1 MNHFRGVPVKGEEP
15 EIFSKKSMFCFRFL
29 KDSSDLT
36 VAEAIKC
43 ASENVAN
50 MLGETDIGTLAPG
63 KTANLLVLTENF
75 QPVIVIYKG
84 RVVFKNGS
92 L

>member
-1 MNHFRGVPVKGEEP
+1 
-15 EIFSKKSMFCFRFL
+15 MFCFRFL

-43 ASENVAN
+43 ASENVAD